1 MTAVAV
7 FRSERTK
14 FTTIRSLPW
23 LAAVAVAASTLMAV
37 LFIVSLPITQG
48 RDIGDVPPPDVIGA
62 ALVGIDV
69 AAIVLI
75 VLGASFAGSEYS
87 TGTVQPT
94 FVLTPRRGRVVIAK
108 AAVVAGVALTSAV
121 VTAVLCVLVGQ
132 VALLASGLPVV
143 PVDGALARLALG
155 SALGPVFYALVA
167 SAGALAFRSSGGGV
181 VMALALL
188 ALPAIVGWIPG
199 IGGLVVLLPA
209 AALHGMSGASDLG
222 TAEYLAAGPAALSL
236 VGWTMLA
243 GALAL
248 WSVRAR
254 DV

>member
-1 MTAVAV
+1 MTVVAA
-7 FRSERTK
+7 FRAERTK
-14 FTTIRSLPW
+14 FSTIRSLPW
-23 LAAVAVAASTLMAV
+23 LTAVAVAASTLMAL

-48 RDIGDVPPPDVIGA
+48 RSIGDVAPSDVIGA

-108 AAVVAGVALTSAV
+108 ATVVAAVALGVAV
-121 VTAVLCVLVGQ
+121 VTAVLCVLVGEL
-132 VALLASGLPVV
+132 ALLVSGVPGV
-143 PVDGALARLALG
+143 PVDGPLVRLALG

-167 SAGALAFRSSGGGV
+167 MAGALAFRSSGGGV
-181 VMALALL
+181 VMALVLL
-188 ALPAIVGWIPG
+188 VLPAIVGWIPG

-209 AALHGMSGASDLG
+209 AALHGISGAADPG

-248 WSVRAR
+248 WSVRSR